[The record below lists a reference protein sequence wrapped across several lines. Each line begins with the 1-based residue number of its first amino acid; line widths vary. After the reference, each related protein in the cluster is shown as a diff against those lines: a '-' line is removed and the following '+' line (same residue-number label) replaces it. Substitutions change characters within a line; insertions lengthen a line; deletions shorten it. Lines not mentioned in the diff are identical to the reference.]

1 MKDHQHDQSSK
12 EHRMRKGG
20 NLLITILL
28 NIVITVAQ
36 VIGGLI
42 AGSMALIT
50 DAVHNFSDV
59 LALIISYLAAR
70 ISGREQTLMQTYGFK
85 RAGIFAAFINTTTL
99 LVIGG
104 VLIWEAVT
112 RLIDPQEINGTIVI
126 YLAGMGILL
135 NGLSVLLIR
144 KDSEGD
150 LNMRS
155 AYLHMF
161 MDMLT
166 SVAVLAGGFA
176 IKYLGWF
183 RLDGVLTIAI
193 SVYLIY
199 SSWGLF
205 YESVRIFM
213 QFTPS
218 TIDIKEIAE
227 QINSLNGVK
236 NLHHVHVWQLDDKE
250 LMMEGHIDLD
260 EDYTISRFEQILEQV
275 EEILSV
281 HGIHHFNIQPELER
295 EDQKELI
302 NTRKH

>member
-1 MKDHQHDQSSK
+1 MKG
-12 EHRMRKGG
+12 R
-20 NLLITILL
+20 NLLITIVL
-28 NIVITVAQ
+28 NMAITIAQ

-50 DAVHNFSDV
+50 DAIHNFSDV
-59 LALIISYLAAR
+59 LSLIISYTAAR
-70 ISGREQTLMQTYGFK
+70 ISGRKHTLRQTYGYK
-85 RAGIFAAFINTTTL
+85 RAGIFAAFINTATL

-112 RLIDPQEINGTIVI
+112 RLIDPQPIDGGIVI
-126 YLAGMGILL
+126 YLAGLGILL

-144 KDSEGD
+144 TDAAKSM
-150 LNMRS
+150 NMRS

-161 MDMLT
+161 MDMMT
-166 SVAVLAGGFA
+166 SVAVLLGGLA
-176 IKYLGWF
+176 IKYLGWN
-183 RLDGVLTIAI
+183 RVDGVLTILI
-193 SVYLIY
+193 SIYLIY

-218 TIDIKEIAE
+218 GIDIEEIAAKITAIE
-227 QINSLNGVK
+227 GVK
-236 NLHHVHVWQLDDKE
+236 NLHHVHVWQLDDQE

-260 EDYTISRFEQILEQV
+260 HDFTISQFEKILEKV
-275 EEILSV
+275 EVILESYS
-281 HGIHHFNIQPELER
+281 IHHFNIQPELER

-302 NTRKH
+302 IRKH